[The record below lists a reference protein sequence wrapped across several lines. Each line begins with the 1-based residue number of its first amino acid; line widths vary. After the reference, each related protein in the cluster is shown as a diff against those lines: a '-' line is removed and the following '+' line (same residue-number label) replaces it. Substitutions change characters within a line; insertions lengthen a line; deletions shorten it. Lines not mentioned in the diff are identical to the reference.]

1 MQQTI
6 VSVVVP
12 VLAGQVGALQ
22 ADVEAL
28 RDAMQGPNND
38 YPALKAAL
46 PTLHFLSIVTFGA
59 RAGVA
64 PGDPDQTP
72 QLIIE
77 ANFDGAP
84 GPFWAALEAPM
95 GEAIR
100 GLLRHCAPPLGR
112 SDGMFDAIVAQ
123 GSRVPVGPL
132 LERQSIFPSAS
143 HAGNRGFSQV
153 RIQRHAA
160 LFAAVQLHLPPNAP
174 APAADAAGIHA
185 ALRGTLL
192 PQFPWLDEP
201 FVAPITAADEN
212 ADLWALL
219 GFAGLALLCAVLP
232 WLLLG
237 RLMHPKAAT
246 LAALGTGIF
255 CLGTLKDIGD
265 LLTLAG
271 KAAAPSAWKLLTVG
285 LALAALLAVFIP
297 GGLLA
302 WALLLVAGL
311 LASLLILLAALRARE
326 RDDLLHHPPP
336 DVTPDPALVR
346 TLEAFEDCHLAGA
359 DHMASL
365 VTIKPGRFR
374 AFLIRF
380 GMRALYLAVRYTA
393 TDGYLGSMR
402 TIHFAHWA
410 IVDHGKRLVF
420 FSNFDGS
427 WESYLDDFIEKAHA
441 GLTLAWGNGVGF
453 PSPRY
458 LSLDGATRGRKF
470 KNWARCSMTPSTFW
484 YAAYPNL
491 TVNQIVRQAAVAKGL
506 AAVTLSAT
514 DAAAWA
520 KDL

>member
-6 VSVVVP
+6 VSVVFP
-12 VLAGQVGALQ
+12 VLAGQVDALS
-22 ADVEAL
+22 AAIEAL
-28 RDAMQGPNND
+28 RDAMQGPNNE

-46 PTLHFLSIVTFGA
+46 PTLHFMSIVTFGP
-59 RAGVA
+59 RAGVS
-64 PGDPDQTP
+64 PGDPDATP
-72 QLIIE
+72 QMILE

-95 GEAIR
+95 GENIR
-100 GLLRHCAPPLGR
+100 ALLRHCAPPLGG
-112 SDGMFDAIVAQ
+112 SDAMFAAVTEPD
-123 GSRVPVGPL
+123 SRVPVAPL

-160 LFAAVQLHLPPNAP
+160 LFAAVQQHLPPNAP

-185 ALRGTLL
+185 ALRKILV

-212 ADLWALL
+212 TDFWALI
-219 GFAGLALLCAVLP
+219 GFAAVAVLCALLP
-232 WLLLG
+232 WLLLAK
-237 RLMHPKAAT
+237 LLHAKAAT
-246 LAALGTGIF
+246 LLALGTGF
-255 CLGTLKDIGD
+255 LCLTRLTDIGD
-265 LLTLAG
+265 LLTLFG
-271 KAAAPSAWKLLTVG
+271 KASSPGAWRI
-285 LALAALLAVFIP
+285 LAAGLGLLAV
-297 GGLLA
+297 L
-302 WALLLVAGL
+302 ALLLHGGPLVGLLLLIAGL
-311 LASLLILLAALRARE
+311 LASVLILLAALRYRE
-326 RDDLLHHPPP
+326 ADDLRYHPPP
-336 DVTPDPALVR
+336 DATPDPVLVR
-346 TLEAFEDCHLAGA
+346 ALEAFEDCHLAGA

-441 GLTLAWGNGVGF
+441 GLTLAWGNSVGF

-458 LSLDGATRGRKF
+458 LSLDGATKGRKF

-484 YAAYPNL
+484 YAAYPNV
-491 TVNQIVRQAAVAKGL
+491 TVNHVVRQAAVAKGL
-506 AAVTLSAT
+506 ATLTLSPT
-514 DAAAWA
+514 DAATWA

>member
-12 VLAGQVGALQ
+12 VLAGQVEALQ

-28 RDAMQGPNND
+28 RDAMQGPNNE

-46 PTLHFLSIVTFGA
+46 PTLHFMSIVTFGP

-64 PGDPDQTP
+64 PGDPDETP
-72 QLIIE
+72 QLILE

-95 GEAIR
+95 GETIR
-100 GLLRHCAPPLGR
+100 ALLRHCAPPLGR
-112 SDGMFDAIVAQ
+112 SDAMFAAIVAPD
-123 GSRVPVGPL
+123 SRVPVAPL

-160 LFAAVQLHLPPNAP
+160 LFAAAQLHLPPHAP
-174 APAADAAGIHA
+174 APAPDAAGIHA
-185 ALRGTLL
+185 ALRKSLL

-201 FVAPITAADEN
+201 FEAPITAADEN
-212 ADLWALL
+212 TDFWTLI
-219 GFAGLALLCAVLP
+219 GFAALAVLCALLP

-237 RLMHPKAAT
+237 KLMHAKAAT
-246 LAALGTGIF
+246 LVALGTGIY
-255 CLGTLKDIGD
+255 CLTRLTDIGD
-265 LLTLAG
+265 LLTLLG
-271 KAAAPSAWKLLTVG
+271 KPASPSAWKIFAAG
-285 LALAALLAVFIP
+285 LGLLAVLSLFLH
-297 GGLLA
+297 GGPLA
-302 WALLLVAGL
+302 GLLLLVAGL
-311 LASLLILLAALRARE
+311 VASLLILLAALRHRE
-326 RDDLLHHPPP
+326 ADDLLHHPPP
-336 DVTPDPALVR
+336 DVTPDPVLVR

-374 AFLIRF
+374 AFLLRF
-380 GMRALYLAVRYTA
+380 GMRTLYLVVRYTA

-441 GLTLAWGNGVGF
+441 GLTLAWGNSTGF
-453 PSPRY
+453 PAPRY

-491 TVNQIVRQAAVAKGL
+491 TVNHVVRQAAVAKGL
-506 AAVTLSAT
+506 SAISLSPA